1 MTYTLSGCRVITGDE
16 QCPYYPAANI
26 VIKDGIIK
34 KIGPAE
40 ICPAEGEQISLR
52 GKLVAPGLINCHHH
66 LPSVL
71 YRDLGSDLPLM
82 DWLQQA
88 MWPAQAHMT
97 GEDAYCAALLSCAE
111 QIQNGITT
119 TVDQYYYAD
128 CNARAVKRSG
138 MRAVI
143 GATVFDHPSPE
154 SKDTLQTA
162 VDFIEKYRHDERI
175 TPCFGPHAP
184 YTESPRTYRRIA
196 ALAAEMGVMVHT
208 HIGETRGEVDCIR
221 EKYGT
226 TSTQLLEETGLF
238 ENRVI
243 AAHNIYLSPQDIDI
257 FAKYQVGAV
266 FCPVSNLKLASGIP
280 DIAPFIKA
288 GIPTAFGTDGA
299 ESNNALDLLQDAK
312 IGLLLQK
319 TMHRDAALMPAE
331 QGLAMLTA
339 EAADIIGMAHCLGRL
354 MPGYQAD
361 LVVFDDAFAN
371 AVPHH
376 ATAAQETA
384 HLLYSLSGKNVQSTM
399 VAGKWLMYE
408 RQIRTFD
415 YPAVARQVQQR
426 AARIAADAGLL

>member
-16 QCPYYPAANI
+16 QCPYYPAANV
-26 VIKDGIIK
+26 VIQDSTIK
-34 KIGPAE
+34 KIGPVDTV
-40 ICPAEGEQISLR
+40 PVEGKQIPLR
-52 GKLVAPGLINCHHH
+52 DRLVTPGLINCHHH
-66 LPSVL
+66 LPSPL

-97 GEDAYCAALLSCAE
+97 GEDAYCATLLSCAE

-119 TVDQYYYAD
+119 TVDQYYYAND
-128 CNARAVKRSG
+128 NARAVKCSG

-154 SKDTLQTA
+154 SGDTLQTA
-162 VDFIEKYRHDERI
+162 VNFVEKYRGDERI
-175 TPCFGPHAP
+175 IPCFGPHAP
-184 YTESPRTYRRIA
+184 YTESPHTYRRIA

-208 HIGETRGEVDCIR
+208 HIGETRSEVDCIR

-226 TSTQLLEETGLF
+226 TSTQLLEQTGLF

-243 AAHNIYLSPQDIDI
+243 SAHNIYLNPQDIDI
-257 FAKYQVGAV
+257 FAKYRVGAV

-280 DIAPFIKA
+280 DIAPFVQA
-288 GIPTAFGTDGA
+288 GVPVAFGTDGA

-319 TMHRDAALMPAE
+319 TIHQNAALMPAG
-331 QGLAMLTA
+331 QGLGMLTA
-339 EAADIIGMAHCLGRL
+339 GAADIIGMSHCLGRL
-354 MPGYQAD
+354 QPGYQAD
-361 LVVFDDAFAN
+361 LVVFDNAFAN
-371 AVPHH
+371 AVPHQT
-376 ATAAQETA
+376 TAPQEIA

-399 VAGKWLMYE
+399 VAGQWLMYE
-408 RQIRTFD
+408 RQILTFD
-415 YPAVARQVQQR
+415 YPTVARQVQRR
-426 AARIAADAGLL
+426 ATRIAVAAGLL